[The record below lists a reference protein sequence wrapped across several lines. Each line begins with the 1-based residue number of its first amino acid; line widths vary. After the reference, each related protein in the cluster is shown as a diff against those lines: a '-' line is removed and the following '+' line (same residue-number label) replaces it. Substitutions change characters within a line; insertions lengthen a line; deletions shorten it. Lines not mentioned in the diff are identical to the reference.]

1 MTGLL
6 GTALSGLMASQSAL
20 NTTSNNIA
28 NANTV
33 GYSRQSVELSPNPA
47 VFTGGDFVGQGVSVA
62 GVSRS
67 YDQFITNQLTSTT
80 SAYAQSN
87 TLSTL
92 ATGMDNLIAGQST
105 GLSPVLTAFSNAVT
119 GVANDPT
126 SIPARQVM
134 LAAAGS
140 VTQQLN
146 TLSAQFGA
154 MRNQANNQMQ
164 SSVDNINAYAAGI
177 ANLNNQI
184 VAISNGAPAGQ
195 SPNELMDQRDAL
207 VAKIAGQ
214 VSVSTIPQ
222 KDGSISV
229 FIGNG
234 QSLVSG
240 TSVSTLS
247 LAGSNADPSHKNILL
262 GGQDIS
268 SQITGGELSGALGFR
283 DKILDPAQQQ
293 LGLVAVGFAEQV
305 NTAHTAGYDLNGN
318 AGTAMFSTGTPAVI
332 PNAANTGSIS
342 AAYDPS
348 TLGQLTASDY
358 QLSYDGANF
367 SLKRLSDNTVTTY
380 PGPPPTT
387 ITGPGFD
394 ISTGATVAANDSFL
408 IRPTFNAAQNIS
420 TSITDPSLIA
430 AAGTSGGPGL
440 PNTGDNTAALNM
452 ANLGSQP
459 VLSGGKATFND
470 AYNQLVSNVGSLTQ
484 AATTNSS
491 ALQAAVNQATA
502 AQQSLSGV
510 NLDEEAA
517 NMVKYQQS
525 YQAAAKAIAM
535 ASTLFDS
542 LIGAVRA
549 G

>member
-20 NTTSNNIA
+20 NTASNNIA

-33 GYSRQSVELSPNPA
+33 GYSRQSVELSANPA
-47 VFTGGDFVGQGVSVA
+47 LFTGGSYVGQGVNVA
-62 GVSRS
+62 TVSRS
-67 YDQFITNQLTSTT
+67 YNQFITNQLTSST

-92 ATGMDNLIAGQST
+92 ATGVDNLIAGQST
-105 GLSPVLTAFSNAVT
+105 GLSAVLTVFSNAVA

-126 SIPARQVM
+126 SLPARQSM
-134 LAAAGS
+134 LSAAGS

-146 TLSAQFGA
+146 TLSTQFGN
-154 MRNQANNQMQ
+154 MRAQANTQMQ
-164 SSVDNINAYAAGI
+164 ASVDNINSYASGI
-177 ANLNNQI
+177 ASLNSQI
-184 VAISNGAPAGQ
+184 VAATNGAPAGQ
-195 SPNELMDQRDAL
+195 SPNDLLDQRDAL
-207 VAKIAGQ
+207 VAKIAEQ

-240 TSVSTLS
+240 ASVSTLS
-247 LAGSNADPSHKNILL
+247 LAGSSADPSHKNILL
-262 GGQDIS
+262 GGQDIT
-268 SQITGGELSGALGFR
+268 SQIAGGELSGALGFR

-293 LGLVAVGFAEQV
+293 LGLVAIGFAEQF
-305 NTAHTAGYDLNGN
+305 NTAQMAGYDLNGN
-318 AGTAMFSTGTPAVI
+318 AGTAMFSTGAPAVV

-342 AAYDPS
+342 ATYDPS

-394 ISTGATVAANDSFL
+394 IATGATVAANDSFL

-430 AAGTSGGPGL
+430 AAGTSGGPGS

-470 AYNQLVSNVGSLTQ
+470 AYTQLVSNVGTLTQ

-517 NMVKYQQS
+517 NLVKYQQS

-535 ASTLFDS
+535 ASTLFAS
-542 LIGAVRA
+542 LIGAVQA

>member
-1 MTGLL
+1 MAGLL

-33 GYSRQSVELSPNPA
+33 GYSRQSVELSANPA
-47 VFTGGDFVGQGVSVA
+47 LFTGGGYVGQGVSVA
-62 GVSRS
+62 TVSRS
-67 YDQFITNQLTSTT
+67 YNQFITNQLTSST

-87 TLSTL
+87 TLSSL
-92 ATGMDNLIAGQST
+92 ASGVDNLIAGQST

-126 SIPARQVM
+126 SIPARQAM
-134 LAAAGS
+134 LSAAGS

-146 TLSAQFGA
+146 TLSTQFGN
-154 MRNQANNQMQ
+154 MRTQANNQMQ
-164 SSVDNINAYAAGI
+164 TSVDNINSYASGI
-177 ANLNNQI
+177 ANLNSQI
-184 VAISNGAPAGQ
+184 VAATNGAPAGQ
-195 SPNELMDQRDAL
+195 SPNDLLDQRDAL
-207 VAKIAGQ
+207 VAKIAEQ

-229 FIGNG
+229 FIGKG

-247 LAGSNADPSHKNILL
+247 LAGSSADLSHKNILL
-262 GGQDIS
+262 GGQDIT

-305 NTAHTAGYDLNGN
+305 NTAQTAGYDLNGN
-318 AGTAMFSTGTPAVI
+318 AGTALFSTGTPAVI
-332 PNAANTGSIS
+332 PNAANTGTIS
-342 AAYDPS
+342 ATYNPS

-408 IRPTFNAAQNIS
+408 IRPAFNAAQNIS

-430 AAGTSGGPGL
+430 AAGTSGGPGS

-517 NMVKYQQS
+517 NMVNYQQS
-525 YQAAAKAIAM
+525 YQAAAKAIAI